1 MFFAQP
7 QTFCGNNAI
16 LTDAGGGSRGG
27 CGANSGLSRRPFFLI
42 FPGVRSARI
51 RWSSSQDTFWES
63 WPNPVKFVIAT

>member
-42 FPGVRSARI
+42 FPGVCSDMVIEARSARI
-51 RWSSSQDTFWES
+51 R
-63 WPNPVKFVIAT
+63 